1 MPSSE
6 CVEMVGIAQPGS
18 IGDAVQQAILSMKRE
33 KSENRIIYQQEE
45 EGQSLQLTCNNLFQ
59 IWFN

>member
-33 KSENRIIYQQEE
+33 KSENRIIYQQE
-45 EGQSLQLTCNNLFQ
+45 GQSLQLTCNNLFQ
-59 IWFN
+59 IWLN